1 MIFDIIKEISSVAG
15 YLWEKGWAERNAG
28 NLSVNVTEFVHIP
41 EVKLYSFKLGMKIPS
56 LANCVLLVSSSGSR
70 MRDMKRSPLN
80 HLIFLVFDK
89 EGGSFSKYKLNSRRH
104 YFITEDIPSSEL
116 PVHLFIH
123 GFIKKKNPGLKSV
136 LHTHPTEL
144 ISLSHRKECSNEKR
158 MNRMLASAHAEFKP
172 IFPGGLGLIKEQES
186 GNTRIAAE
194 TIKSLETHNLVLWKK
209 HGVISVSDK
218 IENAFDLIDIANK
231 AAKIFLLAGQ
241 NSFSR

>member
-1 MIFDIIKEISSVAG
+1 LIFDIIKEISSVAG

-28 NLSVNVTEFVHIP
+28 NLSVNVTEFVLIP
-41 EVKLYSFKLGMKIPS
+41 DIKLYSFKLGMKIPS
-56 LANCVLLVSSSGSR
+56 LANCVLLVSSSGSK
-70 MRDMKRSPLN
+70 MREMKDSPLN

-123 GFIKKKNPGLKSV
+123 GFIKNKNPGLKSV

-158 MNRMLASAHAEFKP
+158 MNRMLASAHTEFKLF
-172 IFPGGLGLIKEQES
+172 FPGGLGLIKEQES

-194 TIKSLETHNLVLWKK
+194 TIKSLETHDLVLWKK
-209 HGVISVSDK
+209 HGVISVSDT